1 MNQKGSFQK
10 NKMEEELENP
20 EEFEEPSAEFDEYI
34 DDLDL
39 D

>member
-10 NKMEEELENP
+10 NKMEEEENP
-20 EEFEEPSAEFDEYI
+20 EEFENPSIELDEYI